1 MIDTIEELQTVNK
14 IYVLDTTVY
23 RAKGLNYA
31 VYKVVK
37 TEQRGIGKWFV
48 QLKTSARNKSF
59 HSTINVVVRY
69 SLTLPNKQLAFSNFE
84 EMEKEF
90 CKIVKKSSDK
100 NPALAKKLAAKYPQY
115 FI

>member
-23 RAKGLNYA
+23 RAKSLNYA

-59 HSTINVVVRY
+59 YNTINVVVRY
-69 SLTLPNKQLAFSNFE
+69 SLTLPNKQLAFSNLGE
-84 EMEKEF
+84 LEKEY
-90 CKIVKKSSDK
+90 CKIVKKSPDK
-100 NPALAKKLAAKYPQY
+100 NPELTKKLAVKYPEH